1 VGRFLP
7 PHLRHLPLQVEHPVA
22 EFGVFFFEIE
32 IVLDHDCQQVAAG
45 LLAAQE
51 QLLALGHGVQGIG
64 QDGNGRSKGGISQRR
79 PQGGDRGSLALNP
92 GRDRGP
98 MLAQGLQPLADLD
111 VGQPLGQQALDGQ
124 QRFQVLVGVAPV
136 GRRGAGRQVR
146 PAGRF

>member
-1 VGRFLP
+1 
-7 PHLRHLPLQVEHPVA
+7 
-22 EFGVFFFEIE
+22 
-32 IVLDHDCQQVAAG
+32 
-45 LLAAQE
+45 
-51 QLLALGHGVQGIG
+51 
-64 QDGNGRSKGGISQRR
+64 
-79 PQGGDRGSLALNP
+79 
-92 GRDRGP
+92 